1 MLEDK
6 ALVWQLKHGNI
17 DALRRIYEKYKHE
30 LLALAITL
38 LSDKSAAEDV
48 VHDVFVSFAGA
59 TDKLELR
66 RSLRSYLLT
75 CVANRVRNLGRTKSP
90 NSNGLED
97 LVLFRACAKDSS
109 GPVIR
114 AEQSRRISEA
124 LDELP
129 YHQREVIVL
138 HLQSGMK
145 FKDIAFSQG
154 VSINTAQARYRY
166 GLDKLRSLLDGE
178 VEK

>member
-6 ALVWQLKHGNI
+6 VLVWQLKHGNI
-17 DALRRIYEKYKHE
+17 DALRRIYEKYKNE

-38 LSDKSAAEDV
+38 SSDKSAAEDV

-59 TDKLELR
+59 TERLELR
-66 RSLRSYLLT
+66 SSLRSYLLT
-75 CVANRVRNLGRTKSP
+75 CIANRVRNLSRTKSP
-90 NSNGLED
+90 SGIGLED
-97 LVLFRACAKDSS
+97 LFLLRAGVKDSCQ
-109 GPVIR
+109 PIIR

-129 YHQREVIVL
+129 YQQREVIVL
-138 HLQSGMK
+138 HLQSEMK
-145 FKDIAFSQG
+145 FKDIALSQG

-166 GLDKLRSLLDGE
+166 GLDKLRSLLDSE
-178 VEK
+178 VEE

>member
-6 ALVWQLKHGNI
+6 VLVWQLKHGNI

-38 LSDKSAAEDV
+38 SSDKTVAEDV
-48 VHDVFVSFAGA
+48 VHDVFVSFAAA

-75 CVANRVRNLGRTKSP
+75 CVANRVRNLSRTKSAS
-90 NSNGLED
+90 SNGLED
-97 LVLFRACAKDSS
+97 LILLRAGAKDSCQ
-109 GPVIR
+109 PIIR
-114 AEQSRRISEA
+114 AEQARQISEA

-129 YHQREVIVL
+129 YKQREVIVL
-138 HLQSGMK
+138 HLQSQMK

-166 GLDKLRSLLDGE
+166 GLDKLRSLLDSE
-178 VEK
+178 AEE

>member
-17 DALRRIYEKYKHE
+17 DALRRVYEKYKHE

-38 LSDKSAAEDV
+38 SSDKSVAEDV

-75 CVANRVRNLGRTKSP
+75 CVANRVRNLGRTKSL

-97 LVLFRACAKDSS
+97 MVLLRTGVKDSS
-109 GPVIR
+109 VPIIR
-114 AEQSRRISEA
+114 AEQSRRINEA

-129 YHQREVIVL
+129 YQQREVIAL
-138 HLQSGMK
+138 HLQSQMK

-154 VSINTAQARYRY
+154 VSINTVQARYRY
-166 GLDKLRSLLDGE
+166 GLDKLRSLLDSE
-178 VEK
+178 MEE